1 MALNVVIFTLTASN
15 VKAKDAGIKSTYQV
29 TTPIGGNGGSWFNDC
44 SAKRGPIN
52 QINVRTGRFIDN
64 IRVSY
69 GKVFARKH
77 GGQGGS
83 SNNCTLMD
91 GEQIVMVRGRYGRV
105 IDQIEFVTNEGRK
118 CGPYGGRG
126 GLHFSKS
133 IPGYHLS
140 CITGRAGRLID
151 QIAFVWE
158 EDGHTQRLPKIES
171 IVPGMKRN
179 PK

>member
-1 MALNVVIFTLTASN
+1 
-15 VKAKDAGIKSTYQV
+15 
-29 TTPIGGNGGSWFNDC
+29 
-44 SAKRGPIN
+44 
-52 QINVRTGRFIDN
+52 
-64 IRVSY
+64 
-69 GKVFARKH
+69 
-77 GGQGGS
+77 
-83 SNNCTLMD
+83 MD

-126 GLHFSKS
+126 GLQFSKS

-140 CITGRAGRLID
+140 CIIGRAGRFID

-171 IVPGMKRN
+171 IVPGMKVN
-179 PK
+179 PKEA